1 MIKRFVIAL
10 VLLAAPLLAFGDA
23 ANRALLLTNDGTLYT
38 IESAYS
44 EDLGIQSASTQV
56 LVLTSRDDQN
66 STTTSIVPETLLGGT
81 HTNPALAYDSASK
94 SLFIFWQRSISNG
107 MSSDLVFCSYNNGNW
122 SEATSVDSA
131 KYHYSRNIQIA
142 VTHKID
148 QIDEKGAH
156 SSVKSLTVHAA
167 WWEDRPTSSLN
178 PWARYAMLTIENG
191 LLTDIQVADLS
202 LYTDVSKEVA
212 TPLEDGVSN
221 EVLRHP
227 AIFESSTHDSVDVLF
242 GDVVAN
248 NMHRVTI
255 VPTLIVKAGSNGG
268 RLRIPVGVK
277 DSGIA
282 APKFRSESD
291 SRVSAIAGDKDKVV
305 LYTTMKNGVSY
316 VTYADGAWSPQRTL
330 AVDEKM
336 SADAAVEVLRRMVNA
351 E

>member
-1 MIKRFVIAL
+1 MIKRLVFAL
-10 VLLAAPLLAFGDA
+10 VLIAAPLLAFGDA

-56 LVLTSRDDQN
+56 LVLTTRDDQDN
-66 STTTSIVPETLLGGT
+66 TTTTIVPETLLGGS
-81 HTNPALAYDSASK
+81 HTNPALAYDSGSK
-94 SLFIFWQRSISNG
+94 SLFVFWQRAVSNG
-107 MSSDLVFCSYNNGNW
+107 MSSDLVFCSYSNGKW

-142 VTHKID
+142 VTHKVD
-148 QIDEKGAH
+148 QIDEKGNHTSA
-156 SSVKSLTVHAA
+156 KALTVHAV

-178 PWARYAMLTIENG
+178 PWARYAMLSIENG

-202 LYTDVSKEVA
+202 LFTDVSKDVA
-212 TPLEDGVSN
+212 TPHDEDFNN

-227 AIFESSTHDSVDVLF
+227 AIFESAAHDSVDVLF
-242 GDVVAN
+242 GDIVSN

-255 VPTLIVKAGSNGG
+255 VPTLKIAADG

-282 APKFRSESD
+282 APKFRSDSD
-291 SRVSAIAGDKDKVV
+291 ARVTAIAGDKDKVV
-305 LYTTMKNGVSY
+305 LYSNTKNGVSY
-316 VTYADGAWSPQRTL
+316 VTYADGVWSPQRTL
-330 AVDEKM
+330 AVDGKM